1 MVDVEFAVE
10 TGVDDEGMGHGY
22 SFGFHGVLFRVDEFA
37 EVLVV
42 EIAHPP
48 FAFRLHHLIFI
59 ANMGNKKESKYG
71 RGNNEDSFRVK

>member
-42 EIAHPP
+42 EVTHPP

-59 ANMGNKKESKYG
+59 ANIGSKKGVNNVGGNS
-71 RGNNEDSFRVK
+71 